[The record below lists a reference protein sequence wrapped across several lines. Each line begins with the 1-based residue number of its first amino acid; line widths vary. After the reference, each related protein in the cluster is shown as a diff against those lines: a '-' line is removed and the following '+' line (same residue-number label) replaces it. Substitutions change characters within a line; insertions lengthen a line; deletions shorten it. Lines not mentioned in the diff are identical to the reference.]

1 MDAVPHQLPGDRNI
15 PRSSLSA
22 VVRSEFNP
30 HECLAIQ
37 KAKQDAWNF
46 RLSFSFSVAA
56 LYPTRLDI
64 ELWFY

>member
-1 MDAVPHQLPGDRNI
+1 MAWRPQYTPI
-15 PRSSLSA
+15 SLSA

-46 RLSFSFSVAA
+46 RLSFSFSVAV

>member
-1 MDAVPHQLPGDRNI
+1 MNAVPRQLPASAIYPDRAK
-15 PRSSLSA
+15 RSSFSA
-22 VVRSEFNP
+22 EFNP

-37 KAKQDAWNF
+37 KAKQAAWNF

>member
-22 VVRSEFNP
+22 VVRSEFN
-30 HECLAIQ
+30 ECLAIQ

-46 RLSFSFSVAA
+46 RLSFSFSVAV
-56 LYPTRLDI
+56 LFPTRLDI